1 MTSHVVISLTTV
13 LPYDST
19 RLRGAIAELDEWK
32 KRLELSWPLVLTW
45 HGRLRRDLE
54 AESVAA
60 STRMEG
66 VNVTA
71 DDVRRIFADDVPQR
85 VSDED
90 ADLVRGYR
98 EAMRFVLQRSD
109 DQTFEWDRGLL
120 TNLQD
125 RVVAGSEAE
134 GAGRFRRG
142 ETSVI
147 NRSTGAVVFEP
158 PVGGDVPALVDE
170 MCRQVSASHDH
181 PAIVAAWIHIATA
194 AIHPF
199 RNGNGRTARILASL
213 VMFRGGFRRPEFCS
227 LEEWWGRHIPDY
239 YGGFNCL
246 GARFDRNADVTE
258 FIELHV
264 MAQLEQV
271 RRLDLRER
279 TESRIWAA
287 LEGIAKARGLPERT
301 ANALWDAFNGR
312 EITARYYKNSA
323 DIASRQ
329 TVTTDLSR
337 LAASGLVR
345 AVGER
350 RGRRYLPAP
359 TLFADLS
366 SWLNIDIPPGATSP
380 REVIAG
386 RLAQSLLDSTT
397 SARSVEAVDAGAGA
411 ESASVAVKWS
421 ARPRGG
427 TTQSR

>member
-1 MTSHVVISLTTV
+1 MF
-13 LPYDST
+13 PYDSSRVRVAT
-19 RLRGAIAELDEWK
+19 AELDEWK
-32 KRLELSWPLVLTW
+32 EKLELSWPLVLTW

-71 DDVRRIFADDVPQR
+71 DDVRRIFADDVPNR

-98 EAMRFVLQRSD
+98 EAMRFVLQRAD
-109 DQTFEWDRGLL
+109 DQAFEWDRGLL

-125 RVVAGSEAE
+125 HVVAGSEAD

-142 ETSVI
+142 ETTVI
-147 NRSTGAVVFEP
+147 NQSTGAVVFEP
-158 PVGGDVPALVDE
+158 PLGTDVPTLVDE
-170 MCRQVSASHDH
+170 MCHQVSASRDH
-181 PAIVAAWIHIATA
+181 PAITAAWMHIATA

-239 YGGFNCL
+239 YAGFNCL
-246 GARFDRNADVTE
+246 GTQFDKNANVTE
-258 FIELHV
+258 FIEMHV
-264 MAQLEQV
+264 TAQLEQV

-287 LEGIAKARGLPERT
+287 LEEIAKRRGLPERT

-312 EITARYYKNSA
+312 DITARYYKNSA

-329 TVTTDLSR
+329 TVTTDLNR

-359 TLFADLS
+359 GLYADLS
-366 SWLNIDIPPGATSP
+366 NLLAIEIPPGATSP
-380 REVIAG
+380 REVIGG
-386 RLAQSLLDSTT
+386 RLAQRLLDSTT
-397 SARSVEAVDAGAGA
+397 SARAVEVGDSGAGA
-411 ESASVAVKWS
+411 EGTSVAVRWS
-421 ARPRGG
+421 GRQRGG
-427 TTQSR
+427 STESR

>member
-1 MTSHVVISLTTV
+1 MTSQVVILMPM
-13 LPYDST
+13 LPFQAT
-19 RLRGAIAELDEWK
+19 RLRPVTNELDEWK
-32 KRLELSWPLVLTW
+32 KKLELSWPLVLTW

-71 DDVRRIFADDVPQR
+71 DDVRRIFADDTPSR
-85 VSDED
+85 VSSGD
-90 ADLVRGYR
+90 AELVRGYR
-98 EAMRFVLQRSD
+98 EATRFVLQRAD
-109 DQTFEWDRGLL
+109 DGAFEWDRGLL

-125 RVVAGSEAE
+125 RVVAGREGD

-147 NRSTGAVVFEP
+147 NQSTGALVFEP
-158 PVGGDVPALVDE
+158 PLGAEVPALVDA
-170 MCRQVSASHDH
+170 MCEQISVSGDH
-181 PAIVAAWIHIATA
+181 PAVAAAWIHIATA

-227 LEEWWGRHIPDY
+227 LEEWWGRHIPEY
-239 YGGFNCL
+239 YAGFNCL
-246 GARFDRNADVTE
+246 GPRFDPNTDVTQ

-287 LEGIAKARGLPERT
+287 LEDIARRRGLPERT

-312 EITARYYKNSA
+312 EITARYYKSAA
-323 DIASRQ
+323 DITSRQ
-329 TVTTDLSR
+329 TVTTDLNR
-337 LAASGLVR
+337 LSASGLVR
-345 AVGER
+345 PVGER

-359 TLFADLS
+359 ALFAGLADALG
-366 SWLNIDIPPGATSP
+366 LEIPPGATSP
-380 REVIAG
+380 KEVIAG
-386 RLAQSLLDSTT
+386 RLAQTILDAETSVRTVAVGDSGSGSDST
-397 SARSVEAVDAGAGA
+397 SIAVTWPPPPRAAA
-411 ESASVAVKWS
+411 TES
-421 ARPRGG
+421 R
-427 TTQSR
+427 

>member
-1 MTSHVVISLTTV
+1 M
-13 LPYDST
+13 LPFDAS
-19 RLRGAIAELDEWK
+19 RLRSTTAELDEWK
-32 KRLELSWPLVLTW
+32 KKLELSWPLVLTW

-71 DDVRRIFADDVPQR
+71 DDVRRIFAGDVPQR

-90 ADLVRGYR
+90 AGLVRGYR

-109 DQTFEWDRGLL
+109 DQAFEWDRGLL

-125 RVVAGSEAE
+125 RVVAGSEAD

-147 NRSTGAVVFEP
+147 NQSTGAVVFEP
-158 PVGGDVPALVDE
+158 PPGKDVAALIDK
-170 MCRQVSASHDH
+170 MCAQISASHDH
-181 PAIVAAWIHIATA
+181 PAVAAAWVHIATA

-199 RNGNGRTARILASL
+199 RNGNGRTARILAAL

-227 LEEWWGRHIPDY
+227 LEEWWGRHVPDY
-239 YGGFNCL
+239 YAGFNCL
-246 GARFDRNADVTE
+246 GTHFDENADVTE
-258 FIELHV
+258 FVELHV
-264 MAQLEQV
+264 TAQLEQV
-271 RRLDLRER
+271 RPLDLRER

-287 LEGIAKARGLPERT
+287 LEEIARARGLPERT

-337 LAASGLVR
+337 LAASGLVG

-359 TLFADLS
+359 ALFADLS
-366 SWLNIDIPPGATSP
+366 SSLNIAIPPGATSP
-380 REVIAG
+380 RDVIAG
-386 RLAQSLLDSTT
+386 RLAQNLLDSTT
-397 SARSVEAVDAGAGA
+397 SARAIEAVDGGAA
-411 ESASVAVKWS
+411 TESASVAVKWS
-421 ARPRGG
+421 GRQRGG
-427 TTQSR
+427 ATESR

>member
-1 MTSHVVISLTTV
+1 
-13 LPYDST
+13 
-19 RLRGAIAELDEWK
+19 
-32 KRLELSWPLVLTW
+32 
-45 HGRLRRDLE
+45 
-54 AESVAA
+54 
-60 STRMEG
+60 
-66 VNVTA
+66 
-71 DDVRRIFADDVPQR
+71 
-85 VSDED
+85 
-90 ADLVRGYR
+90 
-98 EAMRFVLQRSD
+98 MRFVLQRSD
-109 DQTFEWDRGLL
+109 DQTLEWDRGLL

-125 RVVAGSEAE
+125 RVVAGGEAD

-158 PVGGDVPALVDE
+158 PVGADVPTLVDE
-170 MCRQVSASHDH
+170 MCEQVSASHDH
-181 PAIVAAWIHIATA
+181 PAITAAWLHLATA

-239 YGGFNCL
+239 YAGFNCL
-246 GARFDRNADVTE
+246 GAQFDRNADVTE
-258 FIELHV
+258 FVELHV
-264 MAQLEQV
+264 TAQLGQV

-287 LEGIAKARGLPERT
+287 LEEIAKARGLPERT

-329 TVTTDLSR
+329 TVTTDLGR

-359 TLFADLS
+359 TLFAELS
-366 SWLNIDIPPGATSP
+366 SSLNIEIPPGAVSP

-386 RLAQSLLDSTT
+386 RLAQRLLDSAT
-397 SARSVEAVDAGAGA
+397 SARVIEVADLGTGSEG
-411 ESASVAVKWS
+411 ASVVRWS
-421 ARPRGG
+421 GRQPGS
-427 TTQSR
+427 TTASR